1 MYSYYML
8 SLVYTSI
15 TTSYTKNGCKS
26 RIIGNASW
34 WHHYLSV

>member
-1 MYSYYML
+1 MYTYMF

-26 RIIGNASW
+26 RIIGNAS
-34 WHHYLSV
+34 